1 MGSARGAGGNIPAK
15 IIKKREVLPAADLS
29 WWMRGSPDPPRCV
42 ALSMDLPPY
51 RLPFS
56 LSLLRPL
63 PPSHPGLFSPSFLNS
78 SFHLSLA
85 SSPADRRGKALC
97 YVLETYC
104 TAFPY
109 CVQDLSTKV
118 SDLSDHGVRKKLN
131 FSQIQYG
138 IIAFSR
144 SSIGENI
151 YLTTYFLGSPPH
163 LPCLHR
169 RFPFTWP
176 PSKDRAEDEELI
188 LPR

>member
-1 MGSARGAGGNIPAK
+1 M
-15 IIKKREVLPAADLS
+15 E
-29 WWMRGSPDPPRCV
+29 
-42 ALSMDLPPY
+42 LPPY

-56 LSLLRPL
+56 LSLLTLLRPL
-63 PPSHPGLFSPSFLNS
+63 PPSRPGLFSPSFLNS

-109 CVQDLSTKV
+109 CLQDLSKKV
-118 SDLSDHGVRKKLN
+118 SDLSDHGAHKKLN
-131 FSQIQYG
+131 LSQIQYG

-144 SSIGENI
+144 SSVGENI
-151 YLTTYFLGSPPH
+151 CLTFWGCCPH
-163 LPCLHR
+163 HLLCLHR

-188 LPR
+188 LLR